1 MLLSSVFPGP
11 KDKQSQKTRDVVLTS
26 ISGLYN
32 AGDVIKT
39 SYRLQNDIVF
49 LYYLTLLRKI
59 GYADYKFQI
68 NTSRPI
74 KYYTSQL
81 LQETYE
87 NEVMVKLS

>member
-1 MLLSSVFPGP
+1 M
-11 KDKQSQKTRDVVLTS
+11 
-26 ISGLYN
+26 
-32 AGDVIKT
+32 
-39 SYRLQNDIVF
+39 F
-49 LYYLTLLRKI
+49 LYYFTLLRKI

-87 NEVMVKLS
+87 NEVMVKLSWNIEINF